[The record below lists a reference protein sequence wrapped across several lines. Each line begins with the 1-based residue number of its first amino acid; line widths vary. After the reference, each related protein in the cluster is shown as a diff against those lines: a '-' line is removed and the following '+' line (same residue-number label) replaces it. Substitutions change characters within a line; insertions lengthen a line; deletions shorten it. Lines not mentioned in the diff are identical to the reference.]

1 MRFALPSTGEGF
13 LEPLEI
19 RVARW
24 ARERRRALGWTLED
38 VSALSGCSRAVVYS
52 VESGL
57 GTSRLANVAA
67 VIEALG
73 GVMEV
78 SGGGR

>member
-1 MRFALPSTGEGF
+1 MGDGP
-13 LEPLEI
+13 LEPVEI

-24 ARERRRALGWTLED
+24 VRERREALGWTVDELVEI
-38 VSALSGCSRAVVYS
+38 SGCSRAVVHS

-67 VIEALG
+67 VVESLG
-73 GVMEV
+73 GKLEV
-78 SGGGR
+78 VDGR